1 MHSRLATLTTLLRDG
16 FILVFNQTKLDL
28 VKTAQAVV
36 DAGMNNMEVT
46 CRIPHPLDAMKQLR
60 TAMPNFVIGAASLV
74 DSPAFVDRYAQHHG
88 DDPIPSVAD
97 VVGAGVDYLV
107 SAGGFRSATYER
119 FADQLIIMP
128 GCGTVSEIA
137 TQFSLGA
144 NLVKVFPASQL
155 GGPGFVK
162 AVDAPLHKLISLV
175 PTGGTNKANIL
186 DYLTAGVLTVGGSFS
201 AIDKSTLN
209 DIINLQDYDR
219 LADELRAIKALIDEC
234 RRAVWPDVD
243 WASADADTLALAT
256 GRSFNL

>member
-1 MHSRLATLTTLLRDG
+1 MHSRHATLTTLLRDG

-28 VKTAQAVV
+28 VKTAQAVAA
-36 DAGMNNMEVT
+36 AGMNNMEVT
-46 CRIPHPLDAMKQLR
+46 CRIPQPLEAMRQLR

-74 DSPAFVDRYAQHHG
+74 DSPAFIDRYQQRHT

-97 VVGAGVDYLV
+97 VVEAGVDYLV
-107 SAGGFRSATYER
+107 SAGAFRSATYER
-119 FADQLIIMP
+119 FADQVIMMP

-162 AVDAPLHKLISLV
+162 AADAPLHKFISLV
-175 PTGGTNKANIL
+175 PTGGTNMSNIP
-186 DYLTAGVLTVGGSFS
+186 DYLAAGVLTVGGSFS
-201 AIDKSTLN
+201 AIDKSILA

-219 LADELRAIKALIDEC
+219 LVEELRTIKTFIDEH
-234 RRAVWPDVD
+234 RHAVWPDID
-243 WASADADTLALAT
+243 WATADVDTLTQAT
-256 GRSFNL
+256 GRCFNL